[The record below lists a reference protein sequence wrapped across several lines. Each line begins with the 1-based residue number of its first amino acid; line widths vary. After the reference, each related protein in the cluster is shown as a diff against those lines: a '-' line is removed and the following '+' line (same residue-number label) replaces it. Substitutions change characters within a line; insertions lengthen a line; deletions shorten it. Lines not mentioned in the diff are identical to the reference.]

1 MLMMRNRSTPVPC
14 LLIIFTFTS
23 IRFLMCPY
31 LSNASLLPF
40 IDRPG
45 PTSLADLWLDHFPDP
60 FRVLEQVPLGLD
72 KGEISVAFSL
82 ARADWKETPEGHVIT
97 LDVPGLKKEDLKI
110 EAEEIRVLRVSGE
123 RKSERK
129 GDHWHRVERSQGK
142 FWRQFRLPE
151 DVDLDSIKAKLEDGV
166 LTLNT
171 FQVVT
176 WQSQGSSGG
185 QHTWI
190 IIRSWSS
197 SCQDQQQQQLFRS
210 SHQAGALRSVS
221 WSSQITQFPK

>member
-1 MLMMRNRSTPVPC
+1 MFTMRNRSTPNPC
-14 LLIIFTFTS
+14 LLIIFTFAS

-72 KGEISVAFSL
+72 KGEMSVAFSL

-110 EAEEIRVLRVSGE
+110 EAEENRVLRVSGE
-123 RKSERK
+123 RKSESERK

-166 LTLNT
+166 LTLT
-171 FQVVT
+171 LSKLSPDKVKGPRVVNILESPSDHDHHHAKINNNNNSLDHHIK
-176 WQSQGSSGG
+176 QE
-185 QHTWI
+185 
-190 IIRSWSS
+190 
-197 SCQDQQQQQLFRS
+197 L
-210 SHQAGALRSVS
+210 
-221 WSSQITQFPK
+221 